1 MRRSG
6 CTVTEAAWLDPYTGR
21 TFYDAADVQIDH
33 LVPLAWAWPRG
44 ASEWPEN
51 KADRFAL
58 DPDNLQ
64 MVSAAQ
70 NRTKSAQGPLEWLPR
85 DRRYHC
91 TYVSD
96 FVAVVEEY
104 DLTLSTTE
112 TRPSFS

>member
-1 MRRSG
+1 MVPQNGQRTRRIGLPS
-6 CTVTEAAWLDPYTGR
+6 
-21 TFYDAADVQIDH
+21 I
-33 LVPLAWAWPRG
+33 
-44 ASEWPEN
+44 
-51 KADRFAL
+51 
-58 DPDNLQ
+58 PDNLRV
-64 MVSAAQ
+64 VSAAQ
-70 NRTKSAQGPLEWLPR
+70 NRTKCAQGPLEWLPR